1 MNASETKEI
10 QAAIE
15 YATKK
20 HQGQFRRGGEPYIIH
35 PIAVYEDVRRQGLGR
50 EYQITALFHD
60 LLEDTD
66 ATEEEILELGGM
78 QVLEAVK
85 VLTKCPGYKME
96 EYMGAIKE
104 NSIAY
109 AIKKADRLHNLQ
121 CAKDTDNRFKKR
133 YILETIEWYLD
144 FGPEIRTA
152 LFELVES
159 LEIKQSG
166 EGA

>member
-1 MNASETKEI
+1 MNTSDTKEI

-15 YATKK
+15 YAAKK

-66 ATEEEILELGGM
+66 ATEKEILELGGI

-104 NSIAY
+104 NPIAC